1 MGRRLHGERLMS
13 YVIQGVIIVVLV
25 IVAFYTGVYV
35 W

>member
-13 YVIQGVIIVVLV
+13 YVIQGIIIIVLV
-25 IVAFYTGVYV
+25 IVAFYLGVYI